1 MVIVTV
7 NRLID
12 VFARLSVFLPGV
24 VFKLFYRLRAAFI
37 YDDIAPLHSV
47 DSVLHAV
54 RAFYTGYDSFYSE
67 VSQFCY

>member
-12 VFARLSVFLPGV
+12 VFACLSVFLPSV
-24 VFKLFYRLRAAFI
+24 IFKLFYRLCAAFVD
-37 YDDIAPLHSV
+37 DDIAPLHSV
-47 DSVLHAV
+47 NSILHAV
-54 RAFYTGYDSFYSE
+54 RAFYTCYDSFYSE

>member
-12 VFARLSVFLPGV
+12 VFACLSVFLPGV
-24 VFKLFYRLRAAFI
+24 IFKLFYRLRAAFVN
-37 YDDIAPLHSV
+37 DNIASLHSV
-47 DSVLHAV
+47 DSVLYTV